1 MSLFNSAFGNFK
13 EKFRKIEKL
22 SRKCVNL
29 QGAIVFNRT
38 CLNNGLYPK
47 FAHIYIYIYIWA
59 LFLHV
64 DYICLTLFMSKKL
77 SKNKFYNEF
86 TMHIPLSR
94 LNSDVYKFDLLNF
107 KNYIF

>member
-1 MSLFNSAFGNFK
+1 MSLFNSAFENFK

-47 FAHIYIYIYIWA
+47 FVYIYMHILYPHDNIYIYINNMEIFIAY
-59 LFLHV
+59 HV
-64 DYICLTLFMSKKL
+64 M
-77 SKNKFYNEF
+77 
-86 TMHIPLSR
+86 
-94 LNSDVYKFDLLNF
+94 
-107 KNYIF
+107 

>member
-1 MSLFNSAFGNFK
+1 MLFNAFTYFFLAIYFMMSLFNSAFGNFK

-47 FAHIYIYIYIWA
+47 FIYIYIYLQSRGEAHYKYQAKLAHATFWEA
-59 LFLHV
+59 V
-64 DYICLTLFMSKKL
+64 EAYMS
-77 SKNKFYNEF
+77 NFF
-86 TMHIPLSR
+86 
-94 LNSDVYKFDLLNF
+94 NSSC
-107 KNYIF
+107 

>member
-1 MSLFNSAFGNFK
+1 MMSLFNSAFVNFK

-47 FAHIYIYIYIWA
+47 FVHIYIYIYIYMQGWTQ
-59 LFLHV
+59 FC
-64 DYICLTLFMSKKL
+64 YTGLT
-77 SKNKFYNEF
+77 
-86 TMHIPLSR
+86 R
-94 LNSDVYKFDLLNF
+94 
-107 KNYIF
+107 